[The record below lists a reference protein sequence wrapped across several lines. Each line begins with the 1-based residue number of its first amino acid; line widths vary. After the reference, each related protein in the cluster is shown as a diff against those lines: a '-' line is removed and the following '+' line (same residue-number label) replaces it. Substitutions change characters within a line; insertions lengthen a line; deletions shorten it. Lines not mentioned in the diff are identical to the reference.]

1 MGKIDLAAPG
11 MPRHRSRINRFRRNN
26 TAAALGGADR
36 SGEPKAAA
44 RQDSGN
50 KSIRAFLLPLL
61 LLLIGLGIILYP
73 LVATQIGNWER
84 ARIAQ
89 NYSQEIVSV
98 DNSDLEEVIQAARAY
113 NQRNAGAPIL
123 DPWLARVA
131 KDNLAYQEYLQKL
144 AILPEMGRLRIPV
157 IKVDLPIYHGTDNK
171 TLERGVGHLYGT
183 DLPIGDTPSHSVL
196 TAHSGLSSATLFD
209 NLTDLQPG
217 DAFYL
222 EVAGKQMKY
231 QVVQTKV
238 VLPEEVSS
246 LHQQVGKDL
255 VTLITCTPYGINSHR
270 LMVTGE
276 RVEMDSA
283 ETPFASTDT
292 WNWQWW
298 MSLIV
303 AIVLAVLL
311 FFARWLYKMRK
322 EFRES
327 LSGKTAPKIATAGGE
342 NDKNREQIKHISP
355 ENFSID
361 LETE

>member
-1 MGKIDLAAPG
+1 MEKIDLIAPG
-11 MPRHRSRINRFRRNN
+11 MPRHRSRLNRFRKDN
-26 TAAALGGADR
+26 AAEAPRAQDQIR
-36 SGEPKAAA
+36 EQKIEPAANPE
-44 RQDSGN
+44 N
-50 KSIRAFLLPLL
+50 KSIRPFLLPLL
-61 LLLIGLGIILYP
+61 LLCIGLGIILYP

-84 ARIAQ
+84 AHIAQ
-89 NYSQEIVSV
+89 NYSHEIASV
-98 DNSDLEEVIQAARAY
+98 DNSALEEIIQAARIY

-144 AILPEMGRLRIPV
+144 AILPEMGRLRIPN

-171 TLERGVGHLYGT
+171 TLEKGVGHLYGT

-222 EVAGKQMKY
+222 EVAGKKMKY
-231 QVVQTKV
+231 QVVRTKV

-246 LHQQVGKDL
+246 LHQQPGKDL
-255 VTLITCTPYGINSHR
+255 ITLITCTPYGINSHR

-283 ETPFASTDT
+283 ETPFANAAT

-322 EFRES
+322 KIQEP
-327 LSGKTAPKIATAGGE
+327 LSKNDASQIANLEAE
-342 NDKNREQIKHISP
+342 NNKNRANKRQIAV
-355 ENFSID
+355 NFSVNS
-361 LETE
+361 EAE